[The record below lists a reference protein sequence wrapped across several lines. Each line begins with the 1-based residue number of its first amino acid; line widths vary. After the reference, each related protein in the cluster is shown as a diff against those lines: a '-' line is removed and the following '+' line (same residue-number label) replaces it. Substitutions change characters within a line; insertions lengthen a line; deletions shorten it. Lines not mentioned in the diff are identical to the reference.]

1 MEKVA
6 IAKVFIEPE
15 SPFITRSV
23 AFPSLAEGELLVKI
37 DFSTICTSDLHS
49 FFGRRHACS
58 HSVLGH
64 EIIGIIE
71 KMSTKDMYDYYGNQ
85 LNIGDSITWTIYAH
99 DPDSINAKKGYP
111 QKSEAL
117 YKYGHE
123 QMNDT
128 YQLNG
133 GFASHC
139 HLRKN
144 TTLFKLPKNLSNLEA
159 APLNCTHATI
169 AGALRL
175 AGDLNNKNI
184 LVNGVGM
191 LGLSACAMA
200 KEEGAKNV
208 WSQDIDSKKATNS
221 LKFGAKKTFIYGEG
235 EISPAVNAEGGI
247 DVIIETSGNPEAIE
261 YCLKLLGI
269 GGTLVL
275 VGSVFSQRDLT
286 INGEYLVRNL
296 LTIKGLHNYI
306 PEDLATAINFMEKAH
321 LKYPFESLVGKTFS
335 LQELDEAFASAQNG
349 GYYRIGILP

>member
-1 MEKVA
+1 MEKEA
-6 IAKVFIEPE
+6 IAKVFMEPE
-15 SPFITRSV
+15 SPFTTRSIG
-23 AFPSLAEGELLVKI
+23 FPSLAEGELLVKI
-37 DFSTICTSDLHS
+37 NFSTICTSDLHT
-49 FFGRRHACS
+49 FYGRRQSCS

-64 EIIGIIE
+64 EIIGVIE
-71 KMSTKDMYDYYGNQ
+71 KMSTEDMCDYYGNQ
-85 LNIGDSITWTIYAH
+85 LNIGDRITWTIYAH
-99 DPDSINAKKGYP
+99 DPNSINAKKGYP
-111 QKSEAL
+111 QKSKAL

-123 QMNDT
+123 QMNDA

-144 TTLFKLPKNLSNLEA
+144 TTLFKLPENLSNLEA

-175 AGDLNNKNI
+175 AGELKNKNI

-200 KEEGAKNV
+200 KEGGAKNV
-208 WSQDIDSKKATNS
+208 WSQDIDPKKASYS
-221 LKFGAKKTFIYGEG
+221 LKFGAKKAFIYGEDK
-235 EISPAVNAEGGI
+235 IRSSSDPDGGI
-247 DVIIETSGNPEAIE
+247 DIIIETSGNPEAIE
-261 YCLKLLGI
+261 HCLKLLAI

-275 VGSVFSQRDLT
+275 VGSVFPQRDLS

-296 LTIKGLHNYI
+296 LSIKGLHNYI
-306 PEDLATAINFMEKAH
+306 PEDLATAINFIKKAH
-321 LKYPFESLVGKTFS
+321 LKYPFENLVGKTFN
-335 LQELDEAFASAQNG
+335 LQDLDEAFATAQNG

>member
-1 MEKVA
+1 MEKEA

-15 SPFITRSV
+15 SPFTTRSV
-23 AFPSLAEGELLVKI
+23 AFPALADGELLVKI
-37 DFSTICTSDLHS
+37 VFSTICTSDLHT
-49 FFGRRHACS
+49 FYGRRQSCS

-71 KMSTKDMYDYYGNQ
+71 KMSTEDICDHDGNQ

-99 DPDSINAKKGYP
+99 DPNSINAKKGYP
-111 QKSEAL
+111 QKSKAL

-123 QMNDT
+123 QMNDA

-144 TTLFKLPKNLSNLEA
+144 TTLFKLPKNLSNLVA

-175 AGDLNNKNI
+175 AGDLKNKNI

-208 WSQDIDSKKATNS
+208 WSQDIDPKKASYS
-221 LKFGAKKTFIYGEG
+221 LKFGAKKTFIYGES
-235 EISPAVNAEGGI
+235 EIRPYLDSEGGI

-261 YCLKLLGI
+261 QCIKLLGI

-275 VGSVFSQRDLT
+275 VGSVFPQRDFA

-296 LTIKGLHNYI
+296 LSIKGLHNYV

-321 LKYPFESLVGKTFS
+321 LKYPFECLVGKTFR
-335 LQELDEAFASAQNG
+335 LQDLDEAFSTAQNG